1 MRGDKVK
8 PLLASDREFGDTVC
22 ETYKSEGVRGSL
34 KHLQLSILALPAIL
48 LIFIFSYIPMS
59 GIFIAFKNINFV
71 DGIFH
76 SPWAGFDNF
85 KFFFTSDDAWL
96 VVRNTLLYNVVF
108 IVVGTCIAVL
118 FAVLLNEVLSV
129 KLLKFYQTV
138 FFFPYFFSWVIVAFM
153 AYSFIGPYGIV
164 TTYLDKL
171 IHTSFDFYTTTWV
184 WPILLTLIN
193 IWKGVGYVSIIFYA
207 GIMGISQEYFEAA
220 AIDGATKFQII
231 RKITIP
237 LLMPL
242 ISILTLLAVGKIFY
256 SDFGLFFFVPREVGQ
271 LYPVTQVIDTYVYRT
286 LKDSGD
292 IGMSAAVGLFQSV
305 MGFIVVLASNYIAG
319 KVDEENKIF

>member
-1 MRGDKVK
+1 
-8 PLLASDREFGDTVC
+8 
-22 ETYKSEGVRGSL
+22 
-34 KHLQLSILALPAIL
+34 
-48 LIFIFSYIPMS
+48 
-59 GIFIAFKNINFV
+59 
-71 DGIFH
+71 
-76 SPWAGFDNF
+76 
-85 KFFFTSDDAWL
+85 L
-96 VVRNTLLYNVVF
+96 V
-108 IVVGTCIAVL
+108 
-118 FAVLLNEVLSV
+118 
-129 KLLKFYQTV
+129 KFYQTV

-153 AYSFIGPYGIV
+153 TYSFIGPYGIV
-164 TTYLDKL
+164 TSYLDKL
-171 IHTSFDFYTTTWV
+171 IHTDFDFYTTTWV

-207 GIMGISQEYFEAA
+207 GIMGISQDYFEAA

-242 ISILTLLAVGKIFY
+242 ISILTLLSVGKIFY

-286 LKDSGD
+286 LKVSGD

-305 MGFIVVLASNYIAG
+305 MGFIIVLASNYIAG